1 MYKGVNGV
9 IMRYFKSDKGE
20 LKILLLEYILVL
32 DKQKIHNI

>member
-9 IMRYFKSDKGE
+9 IMRYFKSGKGE
-20 LKILLLEYILVL
+20 LKIKLLEYILVL